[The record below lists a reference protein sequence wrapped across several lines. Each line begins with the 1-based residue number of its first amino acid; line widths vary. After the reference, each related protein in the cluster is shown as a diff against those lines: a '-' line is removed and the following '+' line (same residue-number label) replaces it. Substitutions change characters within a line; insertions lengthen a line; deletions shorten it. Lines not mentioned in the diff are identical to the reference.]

1 MADLLKQVQATNISE
16 LTHAGNC
23 EPGYDAQPQA
33 DTLSVS
39 VLHPADITSLQ
50 LGLPDSSQSM
60 PLNWPSTGSYTAGL
74 GLIQN
79 YPNSL
84 SVGNLSGGIG
94 TFTLPNSQPWLTTAN
109 HSGLSTKIDL
119 TGPEADIMINQ
130 VSLVDTLR
138 GIQERLN
145 ILVPNPDLEKEW
157 DQLRALG
164 EQYRAMEIKLQ
175 EQGDM
180 WAKLKAMPPPDIG

>member
-1 MADLLKQVQATNISE
+1 MADLLKQVQATKISE

-50 LGLPDSSQSM
+50 LGSLDSSQSM

-74 GLIQN
+74 GLSQN

-94 TFTLPNSQPWLTTAN
+94 TFTLPNSQPWLTTAD
-109 HSGLSTKIDL
+109 HSGLSSKIDL
-119 TGPEADIMINQ
+119 RGPEADIMINK

-145 ILVPNPDLEKEW
+145 MLVPNPDLEKEW

>member
-1 MADLLKQVQATNISE
+1 MADLLKQIQATNISE

-50 LGLPDSSQSM
+50 LGSLDSSQSV
-60 PLNWPSTGSYTAGL
+60 WPSTGSYTAGL
-74 GLIQN
+74 GLSQK

-84 SVGNLSGGIG
+84 TVGNLSGGIG
-94 TFTLPNSQPWLTTAN
+94 TFTLPNSQPWLTTSD
-109 HSGLSTKIDL
+109 HSGLSSKIDL
-119 TGPEADIMINQ
+119 RGPEADIMINK

-145 ILVPNPDLEKEW
+145 MLVPNPDLEKEW